1 MFGHKNC
8 LLQGIQY
15 VMNILVDEKSCC
27 DFSLKLKKKRRGFR
41 FQVLQLTFFWWRS
54 IFTFYLLHLYR
65 FLKLQFRIKCGGAQD
80 VCGCTSRNVPA
91 RYTMCI
97 KHFKKEGNVCT
108 RLKLYKKRREVVST
122 SQRVKRPQVC
132 TWLLFFL

>member
-15 VMNILVDEKSCC
+15 VMNNLVDEKSCC
-27 DFSLKLKKKRRGFR
+27 DFSLKLKKKRGGFR

-80 VCGCTSRNVPA
+80 VCGWISRNVPA

-97 KHFKKEGNVCT
+97 KLKKKKEMYALVLN
-108 RLKLYKKRREVVST
+108 YKKRREWSDTRFVLGCYFSC
-122 SQRVKRPQVC
+122 SWPS
-132 TWLLFFL
+132 